1 MSNEPKQPDLSAADT
16 KEVYASLKT
25 LVIKMLNIETDPDL
39 ISVFSIARAHGY
51 KPTSPF
57 WSKELKE
64 SHALLT
70 RLEPQ
75 PQAPPVA
82 APWENAVPF
91 DAKPVN

>member
-1 MSNEPKQPDLSAADT
+1 MSNDKTPDLTAADT
-16 KEVYASLKT
+16 KEVYASLKA

-51 KPTSPF
+51 KVTSPF

-75 PQAPPVA
+75 SQAPQVVD
-82 APWENAVPF
+82 NVVPF